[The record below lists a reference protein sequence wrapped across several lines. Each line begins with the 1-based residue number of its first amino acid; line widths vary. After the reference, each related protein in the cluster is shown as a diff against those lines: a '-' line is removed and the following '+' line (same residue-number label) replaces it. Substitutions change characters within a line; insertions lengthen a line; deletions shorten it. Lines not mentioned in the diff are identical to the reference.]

1 MSMEEKVV
9 AFAHV
14 TWANAGIPQA
24 TRAYNCTVAAGAVP
38 EEINVTIGEGG
49 ADRTLCQIVAVA
61 NRAGL
66 ASPST
71 IHTSD
76 TVKRI
81 QFRDAAGAL
90 VAPLTAYIEIKR
102 LPPLPPPGV

>member
-9 AFAHV
+9 AYMH
-14 TWANAGIPQA
+14 A
-24 TRAYNCTVAAGAVP
+24 TIDENVLIVDRAYNCTLAENAAGDYSLTV
-38 EEINVTIGEGG
+38 GQGG
-49 ADRTLCQIVAVA
+49 VDRHLCQIVVSAETA
-61 NRAGL
+61 ERA
-66 ASPST
+66 ATT

-90 VAPLTAYIEIKR
+90 ASSSFNIEIKK
-102 LPPLPPPGV
+102 LPPLPTP